1 MILLSSCSCF
11 CPIHWSQLLSRQWRC
26 SWGSADRWC
35 SNYIWVISKSIAYQG
50 ASYIRYM
57 TVLVIMRTG
66 YILRVLH
73 TISCLC
79 YCSVIFSY
87 VVLFCIFFMMFFL
100 LYIYDGS
107 VSVYLSIAFTH
118 EPAHPQ
124 NSNRVVS
131 GGWGCGEWGC
141 GDFS

>member
-35 SNYIWVISKSIAYQG
+35 SNYIWVISKFIAYQG
-50 ASYIRYM
+50 ASYIRDM
-57 TVLVIMRTG
+57 TVLMIMRTG

-79 YCSVIFSY
+79 YCSVIFHM
-87 VVLFCIFFMMFFL
+87 LFFFVFFLWCSFCCIFMMEVCQFTLALHPPMNL
-100 LYIYDGS
+100 L
-107 VSVYLSIAFTH
+107 T
-118 EPAHPQ
+118 PQ